1 MYYVIEAV
9 RWAPD
14 GDISH
19 VRWREVDTG
28 DGDVIVKSEPKVV
41 AVVHAAQ
48 ACREQ
53 EVRVYVPGP
62 TGRFF
67 KMKACAHGIEA
78 VADERG
84 TPLRERMAHL
94 PQF

>member
-9 RWAPD
+9 RWSPD

-19 VRWREVDTG
+19 VRWREVDA
-28 DGDVIVKSEPKVV
+28 DGDVVVQSEPREVP
-41 AVVHAAQ
+41 VVHAAT
-48 ACREQ
+48 ACREH

-62 TGRFF
+62 AGRFF
-67 KMKACAHGIEA
+67 KLKACAEGIEA
-78 VADERG
+78 AADERG

-94 PQF
+94 PLF

>member
-14 GDISH
+14 GNISH
-19 VRWREVDTG
+19 VRWREVDTDG
-28 DGDVIVKSEPKVV
+28 GDVITKSEPKDVQ
-41 AVVHAAQ
+41 VVHAADT
-48 ACREQ
+48 CREH

-62 TGRFF
+62 IGRFF
-67 KMKACAHGIEA
+67 KLRACAQGIEA
-78 VADERG
+78 AADEHG

>member
-9 RWAPD
+9 RWSA

-19 VRWREVDTG
+19 VRWRAVDTG
-28 DGDVIVKSEPKVV
+28 DGDVITKSEPKEVP
-41 AVVHAAQ
+41 VVHAAET
-48 ACREQ
+48 CREH

-62 TGRFF
+62 AGRFF
-67 KMKACAHGIEA
+67 KLKACEQGIEA
-78 VADERG
+78 AADERG

-94 PQF
+94 PRF